1 MKVFQKQ
8 RTSGGTRAQTK
19 IEEIKHTPIA
29 PPQRGLKDNEKMII
43 EYLNKSPHEGG
54 THINK

>member
-29 PPQRGLKDNEKMII
+29 PPQRGLKDNEK
-43 EYLNKSPHEGG
+43 NDHRVPK
-54 THINK
+54 